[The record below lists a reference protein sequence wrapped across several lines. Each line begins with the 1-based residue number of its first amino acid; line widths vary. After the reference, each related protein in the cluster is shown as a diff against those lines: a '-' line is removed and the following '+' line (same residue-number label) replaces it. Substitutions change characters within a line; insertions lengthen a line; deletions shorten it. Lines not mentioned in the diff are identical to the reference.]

1 MLRSTHS
8 VVKFI
13 VKVKLIENS
22 VNSHVGSVMVA
33 KVISQKSAP
42 GMMLKSDRTDL
53 PKEVNMDEMPL
64 LFCER
69 GWTTREE
76 DVAAALLMT
85 ELRLCAARLTLH
97 ARVGKVSCVSMVEDP
112 P

>member
-1 MLRSTHS
+1 MMRSTHS

-13 VKVKLIENS
+13 VKVKLMENN
-22 VNSHVGSVMVA
+22 VNSHVGSVIVV

-42 GMMLKSDRTDL
+42 GMMLKSDKTGL
-53 PKEVNMDEMPL
+53 PKEANMDEIPL

-76 DVAAALLMT
+76 DVATALLMT
-85 ELRLCAARLTLH
+85 ELKLCAARLTPC
-97 ARVGKVSCVSMVEDP
+97 ARVGEVSCVSMVEDP

>member
-1 MLRSTHS
+1 MMRSTHS

-13 VKVKLIENS
+13 VKVKLMENN
-22 VNSHVGSVMVA
+22 VNSHVGSVIVV

-42 GMMLKSDRTDL
+42 GMMLKSDKTSL
-53 PKEVNMDEMPL
+53 PKEANMDEMPL

-76 DVAAALLMT
+76 DVATALLMT
-85 ELRLCAARLTLH
+85 ELKLCAARLTPC
-97 ARVGKVSCVSMVEDP
+97 ARVGEASCVSMVEDP